1 MRRFDRKEQEM
12 NRVSPTWLSAAN
24 SLTGNALRLGRKLW
38 RQWRVT
44 VLVIVF
50 VVIPVK
56 SSLADWNWVPTGS
69 MNPTILEGDLIY
81 VDKLAYDLRIPLTL
95 HRVARWSDP
104 QRGDVVVCLSPDDG
118 MRLVKRVI
126 ALPGDT
132 VQMRNGRL
140 LLNGLLLTYS
150 QAEPEYAAQLP
161 RDLAARCLCAMEH
174 LDSKTHPVLSIPT
187 IQAMRSFGPVTV
199 PEGYYFVLGDNRD
212 VSRDSRYFGVVPRP
226 SVLGKARAV
235 IISFNILDIYQPRL
249 ERFFTSL

>member
-1 MRRFDRKEQEM
+1 M
-12 NRVSPTWLSAAN
+12 NRVSPTWLSAVN
-24 SLTGNALRLGRKLW
+24 SLTGKVLRLGRKLW
-38 RQWRVT
+38 REWRVT

-81 VDKLAYDLRIPLTL
+81 VDKLAYDLRVPLTL

-118 MRLVKRVI
+118 TRLVKRVI

-132 VQMRNGRL
+132 VEMRNGRL
-140 LLNGLLLTYS
+140 LLNGLPLTYS
-150 QAEPEYAAQLP
+150 HADPDCTAQLP
-161 RDLAARCLCAMEH
+161 GELAARSLCTMEN
-174 LDSKTHPVLSIPT
+174 LGRTTHPVLSIPG
-187 IQAMRSFGPVTV
+187 IRAMRSFGPVRV
-199 PEGYYFVLGDNRD
+199 PDGYYFILGDNRD
-212 VSRDSRYFGVVPRP
+212 VSRDSRFFGFVPRQ

-249 ERFFTSL
+249 QRFFAPL